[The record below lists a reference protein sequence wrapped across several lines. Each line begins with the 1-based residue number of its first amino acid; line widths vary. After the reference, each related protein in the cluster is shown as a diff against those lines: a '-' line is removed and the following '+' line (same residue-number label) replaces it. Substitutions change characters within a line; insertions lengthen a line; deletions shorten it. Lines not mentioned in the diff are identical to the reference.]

1 MRTVELMAVAGTA
14 FLLATGGNTGN
25 PGLEPPAAIIP
36 ATLAASTSP
45 LRHPAAQPDGRA
57 VFEGKGN
64 CATCHGIEGKGTP
77 LGPNLSD
84 GEWLNISGTLDEIMT
99 VVRQGIAKPKRHP
112 APMPPMGG
120 ARLRDDEIEAVAR
133 YVFSLSTAAPDSSA
147 RR

>member
-14 FLLATGGNTGN
+14 FLLATGGNTGR
-25 PGLEPPAAIIP
+25 PGLEPPAPPHADGFASP
-36 ATLAASTSP
+36 A
-45 LRHPAAQPDGRA
+45 PAPRTAQPDGRA

-77 LGPNLSD
+77 LGPDLTD
-84 GEWLNISGTLDEIMT
+84 GEWLNISGTLAEIT
-99 VVRQGIAKPKRHP
+99 AVVRKGIAKPRRHP

-120 ARLRDDEIEAVAR
+120 ARLRDDEIDAVAR
-133 YVFSLSTAAPDSSA
+133 YVFSLSTVAPDSSA